1 MHGRAVELLLALSP
15 TFAQLLSN
23 WAQATKATRA
33 PWPTRWPLRRL
44 GRALRSHIHHRRQQ
58 VGPRRQWYGT
68 WVRE

>member
-23 WAQATKATRA
+23 WAQATKATRT
-33 PWPTRWPLRRL
+33 PWRRL
-44 GRALRSHIHHRRQQ
+44 GRALRSHIHWRRQQ